1 MLGGVQIRTQGY
13 WIMEDKRKPIS
24 QVTSV
29 ISLNQAEQKL
39 AQFIAKERHRHNR
52 LNGITNRRMGPQSD
66 EQTDLE
72 GMAAEIAFAK
82 YANVYPDLDTDG
94 DEHPVHDAM
103 LYDGKLVDVK
113 STTYPTGRLI
123 VAPWKDVDA
132 VDVYVLVVGT
142 FPTYRIAGAMESYRL
157 MRSHRM
163 KDLGHGKV
171 FVATQD
177 ELKPIDELF

>member
-1 MLGGVQIRTQGY
+1 MIR
-13 WIMEDKRKPIS
+13 
-24 QVTSV
+24 
-29 ISLNQAEQKL
+29 LNQAEQKL
-39 AQFIAKERHRHNR
+39 AQFVAKERHRHNR
-52 LNGITNRRMGPQSD
+52 VNGVSNRRMGPQSD

-72 GMAAEIAFAK
+72 GIAAEIAFAK

-94 DEHPVHDAM
+94 DTHPVHDAV
-103 LYDGKLVDVK
+103 LHDGKLVDIK

-132 VDVYVLVVGT
+132 VDAYVLVVGT
-142 FPTYRIAGAMESYRL
+142 FPNYRIAGAMEGYRL

-177 ELKPIDELF
+177 ELKPVDQL

>member
-1 MLGGVQIRTQGY
+1 MIT
-13 WIMEDKRKPIS
+13 
-24 QVTSV
+24 
-29 ISLNQAEQKL
+29 LNTAEQRL
-39 AQFIAKERHRHNR
+39 AKFVAKERHRHNR

-72 GMAAEIAFAK
+72 GISAEIAFAK
-82 YANVYPDLDTDG
+82 YANVYPDLDTDSAT
-94 DEHPVHDAM
+94 HPTHDAV
-103 LYDGKLVDVK
+103 LHDGKLVDVK

-132 VDVYVLVVGT
+132 VDAYVLVIGT
-142 FPTYRIAGAMESYRL
+142 FPNYRIAGAIEGYRL

-171 FVATQD
+171 FVATQE
-177 ELKPIDELF
+177 ELKPIDEL